1 MKKCEGFRNHLK
13 RYNLLYLVL
22 LIIVVIGV
30 DLYYFLNVFPA
41 FNLNTV
47 EVRTNGKIGKAAILE
62 YANLTAGMKLFDLN
76 LKKISKKLEA
86 LPEVKKAEARRVFP
100 GKLVIKIEER
110 EPFAQVRTRKY
121 YLFDQEGV
129 VLPLESY
136 APYPDLPLI
145 IGVGLQRDKVRP
157 GERYESMKLD
167 RALELLK
174 AISASASLSLTDVA
188 VVNVRFPDDIFFKM
202 EEGLEIKIGRG
213 DFKGKLALLDRL
225 AEDIFSGR
233 EGIRYIDLRFGDVIV
248 KPK

>member
-47 EVRTNGKIGKAAILE
+47 EVRTNGKIGKAAVLE
-62 YANLTAGMKLFDLN
+62 YANLTAGMKLFGLN

-110 EPFAQVRTRKY
+110 EPFAQIRTRKY
-121 YLFDQEGV
+121 YLFDQGALSCRWRV
-129 VLPLESY
+129 M
-136 APYPDLPLI
+136 
-145 IGVGLQRDKVRP
+145 RP
-157 GERYESMKLD
+157 IPIYR
-167 RALELLK
+167 
-174 AISASASLSLTDVA
+174 
-188 VVNVRFPDDIFFKM
+188 
-202 EEGLEIKIGRG
+202 
-213 DFKGKLALLDRL
+213 
-225 AEDIFSGR
+225 
-233 EGIRYIDLRFGDVIV
+233 
-248 KPK
+248 